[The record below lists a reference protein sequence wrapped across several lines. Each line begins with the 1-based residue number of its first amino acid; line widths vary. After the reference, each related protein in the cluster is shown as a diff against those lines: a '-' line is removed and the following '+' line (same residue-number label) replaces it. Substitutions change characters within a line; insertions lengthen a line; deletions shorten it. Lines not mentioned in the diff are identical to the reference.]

1 MPDEQPSN
9 GELGRLIGA
18 LQSRLDS
25 RFSELNARL
34 DKVVSLDVYTIQTTY
49 MEQRLA
55 QLQAD
60 IQRCAD
66 HYEQLENDF
75 EAYQRAER
83 DRRERERQQRLYS
96 AIIPVLVAVVSSAIA
111 IWAVVAK

>member
-1 MPDEQPSN
+1 MPEEPSN

-25 RFSELNARL
+25 RFGELNARL

-49 MEQRLA
+49 VEQRLS

-60 IQRCAD
+60 LQRCSD
-66 HYEQLENDF
+66 KYEQLEDAF
-75 EAYQRAER
+75 EQYQRDEAK
-83 DRRERERQQRLYS
+83 RREAERQQRLYS